1 MRSVNVIVVV
11 IVVAAVFVA
20 VDVDVIDVSR
30 SNIPDIFIAVWKSFR

>member
-1 MRSVNVIVVV
+1 MRSVNIIVVV
-11 IVVAAVFVA
+11 IVVAA